1 MSLNTIVTSPL
12 LQSAFQ
18 SCLPAALTKA
28 SNLNELG
35 MQAWA
40 CRKLRT
46 DHQYERVEA
55 LLTEQVEQYC
65 YATFNKPLSTLLEE
79 LANQPHGISPENDL
93 LYDILSGDYELV
105 DVLFQRFIAKQH
117 VALDGKPAELEQ
129 FMTFWELH

>member
-65 YATFNKPLSTLLEE
+65 KATFNKSLSCLLEE

-93 LYDILSGDYELV
+93 LYDLLSGNYEIV
-105 DVLFQRFIAKQH
+105 EQLFQQYIENHHA
-117 VALDGKPAELEQ
+117 ALDGKPAELEQ
-129 FMTFWELH
+129 FMTFWELY